1 MKIKMKYLMKK
12 EAIKK
17 LKSKLNVFFMSKRSQ
32 GTKKVVKNIN
42 KIENLRREGKKKM
55 KLKLL
60 IALTDKLHMSDT
72 Y

>member
-1 MKIKMKYLMKK
+1 MKK

-42 KIENLRREGKKKM
+42 KIENLRREGNKKM
-55 KLKLL
+55 KLL

>member
-42 KIENLRREGKKKM
+42 KIENLRREGNKKM
-55 KLKLL
+55 KLL
-60 IALTDKLHMSDT
+60 IALKDKLHMSDT